1 MRSWRKFTLIPLLI
15 WLFWSAMLWS
25 FDIQNLT
32 YSYYDAAIH
41 ILAFIP
47 LIAMPYAMLKYAPQH
62 EYIATLIYMLA
73 FKGLLILIMA
83 QFNFGQFQISNLYS
97 SLIFSTIAMLIY
109 AFKHHPKL
117 MADSVS

>member
-1 MRSWRKFTLIPLLI
+1 MRSWRKFVFIPLII
-15 WLFWSAMLWS
+15 WLIWSAMLWS
-25 FDIQNLT
+25 FDIQKLA
-32 YSYYDAAIH
+32 YSYYDASIT
-41 ILAFIP
+41 ILAWIP
-47 LIAMPYAMLKYAPQH
+47 LIAMPYTMLKYAPQH

-97 SLIFSTIAMLIY
+97 SLIFSAIAMLIY

-117 MADSVS
+117 MADSLS